1 MVSPEPVVSL
11 MLALE
16 LQLLLLLLLLLPLL
30 GLLLLLL
37 LLLLMPLL
45 GLLLLRLLPMQPY
58 PLQGRVPA
66 SRPVR
71 SHLAVRPGRLAPHGK
86 PELLLLL
93 PQRPGFHRSSAQSPA
108 V

>member
-1 MVSPEPVVSL
+1 

-16 LQLLLLLLLLLPLL
+16 LQQLLLLLLLLLPLL
-30 GLLLLLL
+30 GLLLLLLLLLLVPL